1 MIQNCKRPLSKSC
14 SLITTVL
21 FSACFGLDLD
31 TPCVSVLDPPPPELL
46 AAEADISLC
55 QTDRGNNH
63 SPQDRISKADFGLE
77 NCIFHAPFGAYVL
90 QQQNSPAQFRTSRGF
105 QIPCAH
111 GRSSPALL
119 PSAKR
124 HLPPSNPVFPLM
136 RNVSA
141 TGITVHHSFRTLL
154 HNTFAQK
161 LKIQLLI
168 RFNTSI

>member
-1 MIQNCKRPLSKSC
+1 MGYKLWLLLSQGDIPKS
-14 SLITTVL
+14 S
-21 FSACFGLDLD
+21 
-31 TPCVSVLDPPPPELL
+31 SVLPSREAFHWNLQGRELL